1 MSCYQK
7 AWNSYHEY
15 DIETTLNINIDTFTW
30 KTQLA
35 WVKPHFY
42 IHFTL
47 SKKWNIPLS
56 IILFTQSIA
65 LNSKIFVELLGI
77 YPWNL
82 NLLVIYRLGIV

>member
-1 MSCYQK
+1 MKNTACMS
-7 AWNSYHEY
+7 
-15 DIETTLNINIDTFTW
+15 ETTFLYSLD
-30 KTQLA
+30 
-35 WVKPHFY
+35 
-42 IHFTL
+42 TL

-82 NLLVIYRLGIV
+82 NLLGIYRLGIV